1 MKRYSQNLWTYL
13 KQQSCNFGLL
23 ERIELAIKVVKEV
36 ETVHKLNIVHR
47 DIKPSNIMLDESK
60 QPVLVD
66 FGIAKWK
73 SELVDAEGTPGFVAP
88 EVFQGFGRLLDH
100 PAVDTFALGKLLV
113 LILFEWELGW
123 QILWSSK
130 KYIESK
136 KLKHFTDLLSMIRLM
151 LRVIY
156 LKSKFNNKNY
166 YLLNCFLKFVLGNQN
181 FMFFSG

>member
-13 KQQSCNFGLL
+13 KQQSCDFGLL

-36 ETVHKLNIVHR
+36 GTVHKLNIAHR

-73 SELVDAEGTPGFVAP
+73 SELVDSEGTPGFVAP
-88 EVFQGFGRLLDH
+88 EVFQGRLFRPPFQGRRLDQ

-123 QILWSSK
+123 QILWSPK

-136 KLKHFTDLLSMIRLM
+136 KLNHFTDMLSMIRLM
-151 LRVIY
+151 LRVI
-156 LKSKFNNKNY
+156 
-166 YLLNCFLKFVLGNQN
+166 
-181 FMFFSG
+181 